1 MEKGKIT
8 LDARWANFIA
18 KFRKFPAHSLKVIAV
33 YGTGA
38 TDVSNL
44 LLEVLKADGRRVA
57 MLADKSYELA
67 GHREFD
73 DLQYKPTAS
82 LFQRFFA
89 ECQKKNMEF
98 AVVEVDAYAMQKS
111 ALYNVPLYAG
121 LILADGVGA
130 DELTQDSK
138 YIITPDG
145 EEFLSL
151 TNKLPADS
159 VLTFGRSRSASAR
172 IDQHKFYKKG
182 TEVQLLLNG
191 RRVELATFIANE
203 NAPNG
208 MAAVAALASVL
219 SIPNDILESGIANYV
234 PEGE

>member
-33 YGTGA
+33 YGVGA
-38 TDVSNL
+38 TDVANL
-44 LLEVLKADGRRVA
+44 LLEVLKADGRKVA

-89 ECQKKNMEF
+89 ECRKKKTEF
-98 AVVEVDAYAMQKS
+98 AILEVDAYAMHKS
-111 ALYNVPLYAG
+111 ALFNVPLHTS
-121 LILADGVGA
+121 LILTDGAGA
-130 DELTQDSK
+130 DELVQSSK
-138 YIITPDG
+138 YTIVPDG
-145 EEFLSL
+145 EEFASL
-151 TNKLPADS
+151 THNRPTES
-159 VLTFGRSRSASAR
+159 VLTFGRSRGASAR

-203 NAPNG
+203 SAPNG
-208 MAAVAALASVL
+208 MAAVAALASIL
-219 SIPNDILESGIANYV
+219 NIPNDILESGIANYV
-234 PEGE
+234 PEGQ